1 QVDPQ
6 SVVSNRA
13 CEPSEGNILGNSS
26 QRDTNTSATR
36 TPVNN
41 AALKGLAI
49 AKGGTTVVPNIFS
62 GEFFGSFFGV
72 KKERPVAASDGKVAG
87 RVNKTLSTSMDH
99 TSSSSHILLL
109 STIFVLLNF
118 CFISATHAQSQTHH
132 SGGGAAPVVKRLM
145 VGQKVPEE
153 FWTKEHL
160 FFHNGDTL
168 RQTLEEHRGKIV
180 VLDFWYTGCSKC
192 LIHQKDI

>member
-1 QVDPQ
+1 MDN
-6 SVVSNRA
+6 VSCTA
-13 CEPSEGNILGNSS
+13 CP
-26 QRDTNTSATR
+26 
-36 TPVNN
+36 
-41 AALKGLAI
+41 
-49 AKGGTTVVPNIFS
+49 TTGRS
-62 GEFFGSFFGV
+62 GIE
-72 KKERPVAASDGKVAG
+72 DGKPVRRKRRG
-87 RVNKTLSTSMDH
+87 NELNRFH
-99 TSSSSHILLL
+99 TPFPSILHLLL

-132 SGGGAAPVVKRLM
+132 RCGAAAEVITGLM

-160 FFHNGDTL
+160 FFHNRDTH

-192 LIHQKDI
+192 LIHQKDINYFKEKYPENLFVIMVNSKRTKDTFDKL